1 MYLKTKTGKRV
12 YLPSTEEDVAITVDA
27 MADPDTK
34 PYTDEEWEAAKPTM
48 RLGGKSLGGRP
59 KSLEKMEP
67 VTLRLKPSVAAYWRA
82 TGKGWQTRLQQVI
95 EQYAADHP
103 LQH

>member
-1 MYLKTKTGKRV
+1 MKHKLIRPT
-12 YLPSTEEDVAITVDA
+12 PEEDAAITADA
-27 MADPDTK
+27 ITDPDLM
-34 PYTDEEWEAAKPTM
+34 PYTDEEWNAAKPTM
-48 RLGGKSLGGRP
+48 RLGGKPLGGRP
-59 KSLEKMEP
+59 KSLEKMVP

-95 EQYAADHP
+95 EQYTTDHP